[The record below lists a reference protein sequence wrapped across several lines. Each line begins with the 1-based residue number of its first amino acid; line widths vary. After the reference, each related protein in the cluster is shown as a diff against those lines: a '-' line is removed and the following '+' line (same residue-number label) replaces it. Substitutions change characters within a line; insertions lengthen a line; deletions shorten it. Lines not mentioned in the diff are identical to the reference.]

1 MINYHAAVGRTAETP
16 ARKVKCKQA
25 DDKVTWIIWP
35 HGAVYSRFDSF
46 NARGRVDLIDQGELH
61 LGAWTNTHSKSGLTI
76 TLITV
81 AIISSASN
89 PLESHHKYLW
99 AALTYGKFS

>member
-1 MINYHAAVGRTAETP
+1 MINYQAAVGRDTCQK
-16 ARKVKCKQA
+16 RIKRKQA
-25 DDKVTWIIWP
+25 DDKVTLIIW
-35 HGAVYSRFDSF
+35 RFETS
-46 NARGRVDLIDQGELH
+46 NARGHIDLINQGELH

-76 TLITV
+76 SLINA

-99 AALTYGKFS
+99 AVLTYTRKV